1 MPPRH
6 HDYSDD
12 QLHLNTWW
20 VCSPADDAAGAVLQ
34 LHTRAAT
41 LPNYVSSAEELT
53 AVGLRLMRAEYPLTL
68 RLIGIRRV
76 DMQTAGDVAPHGPCS
91 GHVARLS

>member
-1 MPPRH
+1 M
-6 HDYSDD
+6 
-12 QLHLNTWW
+12 
-20 VCSPADDAAGAVLQ
+20 LQ

-68 RLIGIRRV
+68 RLIGIRCCGTKDCMRCN
-76 DMQTAGDVAPHGPCS
+76 PCT
-91 GHVARLS
+91 RNRY

>member
-1 MPPRH
+1 MMSRDP
-6 HDYSDD
+6 
-12 QLHLNTWW
+12 LTTLT
-20 VCSPADDAAGAVLQ
+20 VLLLQ

-68 RLIGIRRV
+68 RLIGIRCCRI
-76 DMQTAGDVAPHGPCS
+76 
-91 GHVARLS
+91 